1 MYKEDIKVMDCTVRD
16 GGLMNN
22 WQFSDEFVR
31 SVYDACVEAGIDY
44 MEIGYLSS
52 EKAFDPKVVGPWK
65 FCKDSDL
72 RRVVGNNDTHLK
84 LSAMADIGRID
95 LDDIPMKSDSVL
107 DMIRVACYVHQVDKA
122 IALAHHCMDK
132 GYEVCINMMAVSKV
146 NERELDEALSD
157 IAKSRVKTF
166 YAVDSFGSMYC
177 ESIQH
182 LIRKYINALPGK
194 EIGIHAHNNMQL
206 AVSNTIT
213 ALMEGCTMLD
223 TTMLGLGRGAGNCP
237 TEILIAFLKN
247 PKYRLLPLFQAIQD
261 YIHPL
266 QKQIDWGYHIP
277 YLVTGALNEHPRRG
291 MDWMESDQKN
301 DFVTFMRKMHDNEA
315 LE

>member
-22 WQFSDEFVR
+22 WQFSDDFVR
-31 SVYDACVEAGIDY
+31 SVYDANVEAGIDY

-65 FCKDSDL
+65 FCKDKDL
-72 RRVVGNNDTHLK
+72 RRVVGNKDTPLK
-84 LSAMADIGRID
+84 LSAMADIGCSD
-95 LDDIPMKSDSVL
+95 LDDIPMKKDSVL

-122 IALAHHCMDK
+122 IALADQCMDK
-132 GYEVCINMMAVSKV
+132 GYEVCIKMRAVSKV
-146 NERELDEALSD
+146 NEIELDEALRD

-182 LIRKYINALPGK
+182 LVRKYIEALPGK

-223 TTMLGLGRGAGNCP
+223 ATLLGLG
-237 TEILIAFLKN
+237 
-247 PKYRLLPLFQAIQD
+247 
-261 YIHPL
+261 
-266 QKQIDWGYHIP
+266 
-277 YLVTGALNEHPRRG
+277 
-291 MDWMESDQKN
+291 
-301 DFVTFMRKMHDNEA
+301 
-315 LE
+315 